1 MQGILKKH
9 WFLIGLTFVFALT
22 LGDPTGLVAGGGR
35 WLRAHRGPDIV
46 IFVIFLFSGL
56 LLNPAQIR
64 AGLTDIRGTLTA
76 LLLIFGVAP
85 LLAVVPGKLGLDP
98 GILVGLFLVA
108 SMPTTLSSG
117 IVMTGAAGG
126 NMAHALVVTIAANAL
141 SVVAVPFI
149 LSALLGLVGAGG
161 PVAIDK
167 GAIIFKLAFLV
178 LVPLAAGLF
187 LKSRVR
193 EWSERY
199 APMLSKANQCLILVM
214 VWVAASQSRN
224 AIVASGDLVPTV
236 CILVFCYHGALLLAA
251 FLATKLAGLEPGR
264 RESVIFMGAQKTLTL
279 SVILQVSLFPEVG
292 IALGVCVL
300 HHIIHLMMDGYLVGI
315 LANRGATGA

>member
-1 MQGILKKH
+1 MKQILKKH
-9 WFLIGLTFVFALT
+9 WFLIGLGLVFALT
-22 LGDPTGLVAGGGR
+22 LGDPGGLVAGTGR

-56 LLNPAQIR
+56 LLNPEQIR
-64 AGLTDIRGTLTA
+64 AGLTDMRGTATA
-76 LLLIFGVAP
+76 LVLIFCVAP
-85 LLAVVPGKLGLDP
+85 LIAVVPAGMGLDP
-98 GILVGLFLVA
+98 GILIGLFLVA

-126 NMAHALVVTIAANAL
+126 NMAHALVITIAANAL
-141 SVVAVPFI
+141 SVLAVPFI

-167 GAIIFKLAFLV
+167 GAIIFKLCVLV
-178 LVPLAAGLF
+178 LVPLGAGLA
-187 LKSRVR
+187 LKSRIP
-193 EWSERY
+193 EWSKRNG
-199 APMLSKANQCLILVM
+199 PVLSKCNQCLILAM
-214 VWVAASQSRN
+214 VWIAAAQSRE
-224 AIVASGDLVPTV
+224 AILASGKLVPVV
-236 CILVFCYHGALLLAA
+236 CVLVFAYHGCLLLAA
-251 FLATKLAGLEPGR
+251 FLATRLTGLEPGR

-300 HHIIHLMMDGYLVGI
+300 HHLIHLMMDGYLVGI
-315 LANRGATGA
+315 LGEKGKK